1 MTSYFKPYEGTRP
14 YVFISYSHRQ
24 SAHVVET
31 IRLLH
36 DRHIRLWYD
45 EGIPAG
51 SDWPANIASHM
62 DGCERVIFFLS
73 ATALTSPNC
82 FSEIRTAARLGKPI
96 LVVPLDDAAPAG
108 EWAALLDGREFL
120 FPAESA
126 AARAEAILRSGFLP
140 RRCRRKTGEGLSFR
154 WVFLALSLT
163 LFLSAAGLLGALV
176 TGRWSP
182 RQPGAPAA
190 TPTPAPSPTAVPV
203 VELGEAE
210 KYFAIR
216 FPDRQQERAVR
227 RALGR
232 PTGEIYRWELAEIRA
247 LYFCGNLILD
257 DLENVT
263 FDTQGVCRVNGAP
276 VIEGKVA
283 DLQLMQSAVKL
294 ERLALLCQPVEELSA
309 LSGHVL
315 LRELSLSGSR
325 VQSVEALT
333 ELPSLETLRLEHT
346 AVADLTALSAL
357 PALRTVTVS
366 REMLPLRWDASA
378 GYVVELVLDTDK

>member
-1 MTSYFKPYEGTRP
+1 M
-14 YVFISYSHRQ
+14 
-24 SAHVVET
+24 
-31 IRLLH
+31 
-36 DRHIRLWYD
+36 
-45 EGIPAG
+45 
-51 SDWPANIASHM
+51 
-62 DGCERVIFFLS
+62 
-73 ATALTSPNC
+73 
-82 FSEIRTAARLGKPI
+82 
-96 LVVPLDDAAPAG
+96 
-108 EWAALLDGREFL
+108 
-120 FPAESA
+120 
-126 AARAEAILRSGFLP
+126 
-140 RRCRRKTGEGLSFR
+140 
-154 WVFLALSLT
+154 
-163 LFLSAAGLLGALV
+163 
-176 TGRWSP
+176 
-182 RQPGAPAA
+182 
-190 TPTPAPSPTAVPV
+190 
-203 VELGEAE
+203 
-210 KYFAIR
+210 
-216 FPDRQQERAVR
+216 R
-227 RALGR
+227 RALDR